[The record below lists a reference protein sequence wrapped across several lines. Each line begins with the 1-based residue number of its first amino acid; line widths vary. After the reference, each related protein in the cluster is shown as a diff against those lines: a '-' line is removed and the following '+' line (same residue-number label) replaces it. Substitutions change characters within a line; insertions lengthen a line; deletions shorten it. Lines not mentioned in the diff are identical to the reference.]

1 MHKVA
6 AFSLSLILV
15 TAAATAAVADPIDTV
30 VVTATRTAQQSVRT
44 GDSISVIS
52 AADLWAQQI
61 LVISDALEQTPGL
74 AVVRYGGPGQTTTI
88 GLRGAAAGQTLVL
101 VDGVRINDPSTV
113 DGQALFGDLLVNN
126 IDRVEVLRGPQST
139 LYGSDA
145 IGGVVDILTKR
156 GGATPFAITGTA
168 EGGSFDTYRINAAT
182 HGALDDFEYGAAV
195 NYLHSNG
202 ISAAD
207 ARNGNSETDGTGN
220 LGATANARYTI
231 SPQLSVDL
239 RGYYTNAR
247 TGFDDAYP
255 PPNYQVA
262 DSPVYARNRLLA
274 GYAGLNLTLLDGRF
288 RSRFAFLGSRSSR
301 SVFDSPYYLPLHE
314 DYSYRGE
321 AQRFEYQ
328 GIVDLDADNQITFG
342 AETERTSLK
351 SAEAGYPGAKGH
363 KRITGYYLQAQTTLF
378 SQLTLTGGVRYDND
392 QEFGGHTSM
401 KLAGAWSPNE
411 GQTVLRANYGDGF
424 KAPTLYE
431 LFSEYSNPVAALA
444 PETAHGWEAG
454 IDQTLFDGHLR
465 ASLTYFERRTT
476 GQIDFFSCWGVV
488 SPACALR
495 SLVGGYYYNV
505 GKARARG
512 VELSATADLSETLNL
527 TATYTNMH
535 AVDEATYTDLARR
548 PHIMAN
554 ARLQW
559 TPFDD
564 WSLGAAILYVGRRFD
579 GAGGISP
586 LDSHTTADLY
596 ASHRLNDHFELFGRI
611 ENLFDVRYE
620 PVAGYGA
627 PGRAVYAG
635 IRASY

>member
-6 AFSLSLILV
+6 AFSLSIILV
-15 TAAATAAVADPIDTV
+15 TAAATAAVAEPIDTV
-30 VVTATRTAQQSVRT
+30 VVTATRTAQESIRT
-44 GDSISVIS
+44 GDSISVIT

-61 LVISDALEQTPGL
+61 LVVSDALEETPGL

-101 VDGVRINDPSTV
+101 LDGVRINDPSTV
-113 DGQALFGDLLVNN
+113 DGQALLGDLLVNN
-126 IDRVEVLRGPQST
+126 IDRIEVLRGPQST

-145 IGGVVDILTKR
+145 IGGVVNILTNR
-156 GGATPFAITGTA
+156 GGASPFAITGSA
-168 EGGSFDTYRINAAT
+168 EGGSFDTYRINVAA

-207 ARNGNSETDGTGN
+207 ARNGNTETDGNGN
-220 LGATANARYTI
+220 LGATANTRYNI

-239 RGYYTNAR
+239 RGYYTDTR

-262 DSPVYARNRLLA
+262 DSPVYARNRLLS
-274 GYAGLNLTLLDGRF
+274 GYAGLNLALLDGSF

-301 SVFDSPYYLPLHE
+301 TVFDSPYYLPLHE
-314 DYSYRGE
+314 DYFYRGE
-321 AQRFEYQ
+321 VQRFEYQ
-328 GIVDLDADNQITFG
+328 GIVDLDAGTQITFG
-342 AETERTSLK
+342 AETERTSLN

-378 SQLTLTGGVRYDND
+378 SQLTLTGGVRYDDD
-392 QEFGGHTSM
+392 QEFGGHTSL

-431 LFSEYSNPVAALA
+431 LFSVYSNPVAALT
-444 PETAHGWEAG
+444 PEIAHGWETG
-454 IDQTLFDGHLR
+454 IDQGLFDGRLR
-465 ASLTYFERRTT
+465 ASLTYFERRTK

-505 GKARARG
+505 GRTRANG
-512 VELSATADLSETLNL
+512 VELSATAALSETLKL

-535 AVDEATYTDLARR
+535 AIDEATHTDLARR

-559 TPFDD
+559 APFDD
-564 WSLGAAILYVGRRFD
+564 WSFGAAVLYVGRRFD

-596 ASHRLNDHFELFGRI
+596 ASHRLNDHFDLFARI
-611 ENLFDVRYE
+611 ENLFDAHYE